1 MSRKR
6 IYEIAKELGISSK
19 DLIAALS
26 DLGMTDLKAANSVDA
41 EEEALIVQLYQ
52 DSIAGTTAEGASPAS
67 AEAEAETSR
76 KEESAQAEGEKKPVA
91 STAKKTSAGSGV
103 SRPPIVSVLGH
114 IDHGKTTLLDAIR
127 QSHLASREAGGI
139 TQGVAAYQ
147 ADLNGRK
154 ITFIDTPGHKA
165 FTGMRARGASAT
177 DIAILVVAADDGVMA
192 QTVEAIDHIRAAEIP
207 MIVAVNKIDKANAD
221 QDKVLN
227 DLVKHGLVPEA
238 WGGDTISVPISALT
252 GENLEELMEMIL
264 LVAEMEELQGDPDG
278 KLEAVIIE
286 SHLSSSRGP
295 VASVVVRNGTLREK
309 DLVVAGVTYGRI
321 KAMNDELRNRLE
333 SVRPGE
339 AAEILGLQ
347 DVPEVGAVIEVVG
360 KQAEAKRLAQ
370 KHRLD
375 AMKPRRAQPQLT
387 LEDLFGE
394 QTEEAKLTIVLKA
407 ASTGAL
413 EAARREVE
421 AIGVEGVEVTFLHVG
436 VGSISESDI
445 LLATT
450 VPENCLVVGFG
461 VRADNNAVKLSDRE
475 GVVVQTYDIIYEL
488 LDDVERAIKSLLA
501 PEFEEKHV
509 GEAEVRE
516 LFKVPTGV
524 VAGCQVIDGKV
535 MRSAQVRVLR
545 GKDEL
550 FTGEVASLRRFEDD
564 VREVQV
570 GRDCGIRVK
579 DFDDVAVGDHL
590 VFFTLEE
597 VER

>member
-26 DLGMTDLKAANSVDA
+26 DLGMTDLKAANSVDDD
-41 EEEALIVQLYQ
+41 EVALITQLYQ
-52 DSIAGTTAEGASPAS
+52 DSLTTQSS
-67 AEAEAETSR
+67 AEAAP
-76 KEESAQAEGEKKPVA
+76 ESDDSPAADAGKPV
-91 STAKKTSAGSGV
+91 KKTSTTSAKKGVAGSGAN
-103 SRPPIVSVLGH
+103 RPPIVSVLGH

-127 QSHLASREAGGI
+127 SSQLASREAGGI

-165 FTGMRARGASAT
+165 FTGMRARGANAT

-192 QTVEAIDHIRAAEIP
+192 QTVEAIDHIRAAGIP

-238 WGGDTISVPISALT
+238 WGGDTIAVPISALT
-252 GENLEELMEMIL
+252 GDNLEELMEMIL
-264 LVAEMEELQGDPDG
+264 LVAEMEELHGDPNG
-278 KLEAVIIE
+278 KLEGVIIE

-295 VASVVVRNGTLREK
+295 VASVVIRNGTLHEK
-309 DLVVAGVTYGRI
+309 DFIVVGATYGRI
-321 KAMNDELRNRLE
+321 KAMNDEMRRRLTE
-333 SVRPGE
+333 VRPGE
-339 AAEILGLQ
+339 AAEVLGLQ
-347 DVPEVGAVIEVVG
+347 DLPEVGTAIEVVG
-360 KQAEAKRLAQ
+360 KQADARRLAQ
-370 KHRLD
+370 KNRLD

-387 LEDLFGE
+387 LDDLFGE
-394 QTEEAKLTIVLKA
+394 DVEQAKLTLVLKA
-407 ASTGAL
+407 TSTGAL

-421 AIGVEGVEVTFLHVG
+421 AIAIEGVEVVFIHGG
-436 VGSISESDI
+436 VGSITESDV
-445 LLATT
+445 LLAAT

-461 VRADNNAVKLSDRE
+461 VRADSNAAKLADRQ
-475 GVVVQTYDIIYEL
+475 GVTVQTYDIIYEL
-488 LDDVERAIKSLLA
+488 LDEIERSIKRLLA
-501 PEFEEKHV
+501 PEFEEIRV

-524 VAGCQVIDGKV
+524 VAGCQVLDGKAV
-535 MRSAQVRVLR
+535 RSAHVRVVR
-545 GKDEL
+545 GKEEL
-550 FTGEVASLRRFEDD
+550 FTGEIASLRRFEDD
-564 VREVQV
+564 VREVQM
-570 GRDCGIRVK
+570 GRDCGVRIK

-597 VER
+597 VAR

>member
-26 DLGMTDLKAANSVDA
+26 DLGMTDLKAANSVEDD
-41 EEEALIVQLYQ
+41 EVALIIQLYR
-52 DSIAGTTAEGASPAS
+52 DKS
-67 AEAEAETSR
+67 A
-76 KEESAQAEGEKKPVA
+76 VA
-91 STAKKTSAGSGV
+91 SGAEKASTESDDSSAGDAPPPPSKSAPSSPKKKSASG
-103 SRPPIVSVLGH
+103 SGSNRPPIVSVLGH

-127 QSHLASREAGGI
+127 KSHLASHEAGGI

-192 QTVEAIDHIRAAEIP
+192 QTVEAIDHIRAAGIP

-238 WGGDTISVPISALT
+238 WGGDTIAVPISALT

-264 LVAEMEELQGDPDG
+264 LVAEMEELQGDPNG
-278 KLEAVIIE
+278 KLEGVVIE
-286 SHLSSSRGP
+286 SHLSTSRGP
-295 VASVVVRNGTLREK
+295 VASVVVRNGTLHEK
-309 DLVVAGVTYGRI
+309 DFIVAGATYGRI
-321 KAMNDELRNRLE
+321 KAMNDEMRNRLTE
-333 SVRPGE
+333 VLPGE
-339 AAEILGLQ
+339 AAEIIGLQ
-347 DVPEVGAVIEVVG
+347 DVPEVGTAIEAVD
-360 KQAEAKRLAQ
+360 KQADAKRLSQ
-370 KHRLD
+370 KNRLD
-375 AMKPRRAQPQLT
+375 VMKPRRAQPQLT

-394 QTEEAKLTIVLKA
+394 NVEEAKLVLVLKA

-421 AIGVEGVEVTFLHVG
+421 AIGVEGVEVSFIHAG
-436 VGSISESDI
+436 VGSITESDI
-445 LLATT
+445 LLAAT

-461 VRADNNAVKLSDRE
+461 VRADANAARLADRQ
-475 GVVVQTYDIIYEL
+475 GVTVQTYDIIYEL
-488 LDDVERAIKSLLA
+488 LDEIERSIKRLLA
-501 PEFEEKHV
+501 PVYEEIRV

-524 VAGCQVIDGKV
+524 VAGCQVVEGKA
-535 MRSAQVRVLR
+535 MRSAHVRVLR
-545 GKDEL
+545 GKDDL

-570 GRDCGIRVK
+570 GRDCGIRIK
-579 DFDDVAVGDHL
+579 DFDDVAVGDHI

-597 VER
+597 VDR